1 MPPPLGDETADTF
14 HLVDPEAG
22 ASTGNNDTLL
32 LSTVE
37 SLGVRGERRL
47 MAGADTDHA
56 IAWPRRGAS
65 DVRRQWHQ
73 ILGMTNK
80 AGAHELDHIYDVD
93 ALYRR
98 TKVGRVAV
106 ELHGRNTGIVPVL
119 GNGRLDRSGE
129 YSQDD
134 RMPAPPRWPCSAL
147 PLPTREPRRL
157 AGAETDRAQA
167 RPRRGEGA
175 ERRRLNQNRLI
186 SMQSAGSQIV
196 VGTIT
201 QNIPS
206 LYIAFSYDGR
216 SRRIGKV
223 VRTAAHNASP
233 YSPSP
238 MSWPVTLDERYI
250 YDGWNLVA
258 RLKDGNPTLAGFQPA
273 LVQTYVWGPDLSGTM
288 EGAGGVGGLLQIK
301 DWEVNKTWAP
311 CYDGN
316 GNILSLIRLDQT
328 TPNALTICEGRY
340 EYDPFGNLLRVTG
353 EAAERT
359 PFRFSTKYTD
369 NETGLVYYGYRY
381 YKPDWGKWI
390 NRDPLGEEGGANL
403 FAIVGNQLTN
413 GWDLLGK
420 IGGWGGAGNIPG
432 INPISGNPINPP
444 PPFKEWNDPKTGE
457 RRAKV
462 SSCNIVIFIGHN
474 DTVPQGTIECDP
486 NSAAARYSCHGS
498 VSGNDPGVPSN
509 PIPGAPEPVGH
520 GGYDDGN
527 GLMDKGTKALE
538 DAKKYA
544 KTLCEDATGGC
555 RSVKITSDCKDLPF
569 GMTNYFT
576 GLLHRVCNIN
586 EEIQCG
592 K

>member
-1 MPPPLGDETADTF
+1 MTPTTCPPALGDDTSDMFQLVDSLASETA
-14 HLVDPEAG
+14 E
-22 ASTGNNDTLL
+22 NNDMQL

-37 SLGVRGERRL
+37 SLGARGERRL

-80 AGAHELDHIYDVD
+80 VGAHELDHIDDVD
-93 ALYRR
+93 TLYRR
-98 TKVGRVAV
+98 TKA
-106 ELHGRNTGIVPVL
+106 
-119 GNGRLDRSGE
+119 
-129 YSQDD
+129 
-134 RMPAPPRWPCSAL
+134 
-147 PLPTREPRRL
+147 TREPRRL
-157 AGAETDRAQA
+157 AGAKTDRAQA

-206 LYIAFSYDGR
+206 LYITFSYDGR

-250 YDGWNLVA
+250 YDGWSRSAWRALRQSADRRPAGRVAREAGSSSTFLVP

-288 EGAGGVGGLLQIK
+288 DEAGGVGGLLQIK

-328 TPNALTICEGRY
+328 TPNSLTICEGRY

-369 NETGLVYYGYRY
+369 HETGLVYYGYRY

-390 NRDPLGEEGGANL
+390 NRDPIGERGGVNVYGMVKNDLVILIDKLGREILGD
-403 FAIVGNQLTN
+403 N
-413 GWDLLGK
+413 GLPLDPT
-420 IGGWGGAGNIPG
+420 IGGPHNGGEPG
-432 INPISGNPINPP
+432 GDYPDG
-444 PPFKEWNDPKTGE
+444 TGPT
-457 RRAKV
+457 
-462 SSCNIVIFIGHN
+462 
-474 DTVPQGTIECDP
+474 DYDLP
-486 NSAAARYSCHGS
+486 
-498 VSGNDPGVPSN
+498 PGVTPE
-509 PIPGAPEPVGH
+509 IARGLRGLPEPQPVPYGATSCDWSTILQEVMENFCGFGNKPTGDDSCSIAHCIASCRIAKCDGTAVAEVLGIGKEYWQMINGQGFDLGDIVANGH
-520 GGYDDGN
+520 GN
-527 GLMDKGTKALE
+527 EIAEKKGHCEGDCFRMAAEKPYLLE
-538 DAKKYA
+538 
-544 KTLCEDATGGC
+544 
-555 RSVKITSDCKDLPF
+555 R
-569 GMTNYFT
+569 
-576 GLLHRVCNIN
+576 
-586 EEIQCG
+586 
-592 K
+592 